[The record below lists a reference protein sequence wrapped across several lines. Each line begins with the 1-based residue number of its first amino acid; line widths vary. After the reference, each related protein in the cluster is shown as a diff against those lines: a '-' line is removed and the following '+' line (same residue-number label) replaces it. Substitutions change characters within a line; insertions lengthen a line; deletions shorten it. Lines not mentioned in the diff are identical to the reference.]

1 MPHVDGMSNIM
12 SNSGGASSFANSMGN
27 ASVTNIFS
35 LIKGMVQSQFATLG
49 DKFANNPHM
58 NIDMIEKSYMQS
70 LDGAK
75 NAIETAFQQT
85 MNTGYT
91 KLFLTCA
98 IIALIGLILTAML
111 NNNLITMKNRRLEK
125 KEKTN

>member
-1 MPHVDGMSNIM
+1 
-12 SNSGGASSFANSMGN
+12 
-27 ASVTNIFS
+27 
-35 LIKGMVQSQFATLG
+35 
-49 DKFANNPHM
+49 
-58 NIDMIEKSYMQS
+58 
-70 LDGAK
+70 
-75 NAIETAFQQT
+75 

-111 NNNLITMKNRRLEK
+111 NNNLITMKNRRLEN